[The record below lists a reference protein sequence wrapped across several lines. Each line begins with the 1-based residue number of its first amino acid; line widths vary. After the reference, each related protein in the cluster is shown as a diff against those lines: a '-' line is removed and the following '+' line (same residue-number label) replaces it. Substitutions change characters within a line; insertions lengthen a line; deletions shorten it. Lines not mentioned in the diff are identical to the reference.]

1 MSNNAQSVPYDG
13 YPADGASATR
23 PEWAGDHFGP
33 GPSQGNYQAG
43 GYNLNASALGM
54 SRIEVLSFA
63 ARSQSGNYYALPFYP
78 AASNINETR
87 AIPPS
92 YVTVKWYTAAN
103 GVEVANNTSLIAE
116 VTLMTARGLG

>member
-13 YPADGASATR
+13 YPAPGAAAIR
-23 PEWAGDHFGP
+23 VDWAGDHFGP

-54 SRIEVLSFA
+54 SRIERIDFS
-63 ARSQSGNYYALPFYP
+63 ARAQSANYYALAFYP
-78 AASNINETR
+78 AASNIAEQR

-92 YVTVKWYTAAN
+92 YVTVKWYAAN
-103 GVEVANNTSLIAE
+103 GTEVGNNTSLIAE
-116 VTLMTARGLG
+116 VSTMTARGLG